1 MKRIF
6 ISIPSRPETHD
17 VYDLI
22 HDVITDADNILSEE
36 IESIRFIDTPSTLTI
51 LNKGI
56 LDNINKAD
64 LIIADISNSS
74 PNVMYELGVAHS
86 MEKPVILIREMSFF
100 NNIFD
105 PESTYTLTYDK
116 PRLETSF
123 KHKLLSQVT
132 NAIRNPE
139 KFSHPFSANKLEQD
153 KKPTVFVSYS
163 HTDSEFLARL
173 KVHLKPLERENRIDL
188 WDDTRIVAGNKWKEE
203 IEKALDKAAIAVL
216 LISADFLASDFVVD
230 NELPPLLQAAEKQ
243 GTTILPIILK
253 PCRFS
258 RDKNLS
264 KFQAINNPATP
275 LISQNIAEQE
285 KTYAQLSERIEDELN
300 VIL

>member
-6 ISIPSRPETHD
+6 ISIRSGPETHD
-17 VYDLI
+17 VYDII
-22 HDVITDADNILSEE
+22 HDVIADADNILNEE
-36 IESIRFIDTPSTLTI
+36 IESIRFIDIPSVSTT
-51 LNKGI
+51 LNKNI

-74 PNVMYELGVAHS
+74 PNVMYELGVAHG
-86 MEKPVILIREMSFF
+86 MEKPIILIREVNFF
-100 NNIFD
+100 NILD
-105 PESTYTLTYDK
+105 SESTYALTYDK
-116 PRLETSF
+116 SRLETSF

-132 NAIRNPE
+132 SAIRNPE
-139 KFSHPFSANKLEQD
+139 NFSHPFSANKLEQD
-153 KKPTVFVSYS
+153 HKPTVFVSYS
-163 HTDSEFLARL
+163 HTDSEFLTRL